1 MDGKDDTEK
10 VREMLEEICR
20 VIVIQELFKNDPDL
34 SADEN
39 ALQHYAVLLKWEE
52 HIQEKEDL
60 DEESKRKAMIGFCQR
75 MPLHLV
81 FLQKPE
87 YRRLKYVVMLQILLL
102 MEVPSY
108 SDRKWF
114 YGLLARLLCSFI
126 EPLRE
131 VNDQSDS
138 DSSEGGSLFI
148 NTLMRFVEPD
158 FGPDIQEMFKN
169 NPDLSADE
177 NARQHYMKLRG
188 WEERVQEKEDL
199 DEESKRK
206 AMIGFYQ
213 RMLLHLLFLQKP
225 EYRRLKCVVRFQNQL
240 LMEVPSYSDRKWFY
254 GLLARLLYSSTDPNT
269 PDDSEDD
276 ASDDSEDD
284 ASEDDASDD
293 SEDDASEDDASD
305 DSEDDASQDEDK
317 EESESSPQ
325 SALRRARA
333 AYEKTVKKLSKV
345 EALKKDAE
353 EQRASERYMER
364 LSAKIAQLT
373 EQKDRQVTT
382 VDELETDLA
391 LERILQTTVASKTEN
406 SQVQFMRN

>member
-10 VREMLEEICR
+10 VREMLEGINP
-20 VIVIQELFKNDPDL
+20 VIQEKFKNNPDL

-39 ALQHYAVLLKWEE
+39 ARQHYMKLLGWEE
-52 HIQEKEDL
+52 RVQENKDW

-114 YGLLARLLCSFI
+114 YGLLARLL
-126 EPLRE
+126 
-131 VNDQSDS
+131 
-138 DSSEGGSLFI
+138 
-148 NTLMRFVEPD
+148 
-158 FGPDIQEMFKN
+158 
-169 NPDLSADE
+169 
-177 NARQHYMKLRG
+177 
-188 WEERVQEKEDL
+188 
-199 DEESKRK
+199 
-206 AMIGFYQ
+206 
-213 RMLLHLLFLQKP
+213 
-225 EYRRLKCVVRFQNQL
+225 
-240 LMEVPSYSDRKWFY
+240 
-254 GLLARLLYSSTDPNT
+254 YSSTDPNT

-276 ASDDSEDD
+276 ASDD
-284 ASEDDASDD
+284 SEDDASDD

-325 SALRRARA
+325 SALSRARA

-345 EALKKDAE
+345 EALKKRAE

-406 SQVQFMRN
+406 SQVQFMRD